1 MRTEIK
7 YQLPFFS
14 QTLSSDP
21 IIKFD
26 HLDVI
31 MKLEGYDEKDYLR
44 KVCITFEIVQCY
56 KHTSEMFTPKLYG
69 AYDKVVELKDST
81 WIQEMKK
88 INEEKFRFWQLRHFA
103 VYLDSIGM
111 YEFMAQGCKVETNE

>member
-1 MRTEIK
+1 MKTEIK
-7 YQLPFFS
+7 YQLPLFS

-26 HLDVI
+26 NLDII
-31 MKLEGYDEKDYLR
+31 MELEGYDEKDYLR
-44 KVCITFEIVQCY
+44 KVYITFEIVQCY
-56 KHTSEMFTPKLYG
+56 KHTSEMFTPELYG

-88 INEEKFRFWQLRHFA
+88 INEEKFRFWHVRHFV
-103 VYLDSIGM
+103 VYLDGIGM
-111 YEFMAQGCKVETNE
+111 YEFMAQGCKVETHE